1 MDLDASTSTSTISSS
16 SSSSSSGSSS
26 KSLHHLRHP
35 SSSANHEP
43 TAKTQTFQLSP
54 ILLVST
60 LDGQLHALDR
70 QTGIWNWTLNDPNHT
85 TNILLDHSG
94 LVDSPCLTYDQ
105 PQSNQDHEL
114 YAIEPQNDGDLYVFV
129 KSSTRPSRLE
139 KLPLSVSQLVNLSP
153 FTFPGDSSKMFIGKK
168 ESHLIAIDLKTGS
181 VVNSLHSKPE
191 PGSWKGKEKSST
203 YSQCD
208 PRRSFHS
215 SSSQAESPSDDTCP
229 VESGTSNSPLDHD
242 ENYESIDQRPRDL
255 LYIGRT
261 DYQVSIYSKPN
272 TLIQSLRYS
281 TYTPSNLPHSL
292 QTMWTRT
299 PDELY
304 LEPTHDGNLVCF
316 QAARQ
321 ATSIPPSRS
330 EHTKIKWQNSFDQP
344 VTSIFDIVFPSAP
357 NEPAPS
363 TDQSSQD
370 PESSQVLDDSA
381 DSTPKPSALQ
391 QPIIFVQPKFLPH
404 KDDQSHSKFPP
415 DDDQFNLFKH
425 LHSQNS
431 FSTPFQHTHPT
442 GQRSAFVG
450 KYQESFYV
458 MSQQS
463 YPLVVFAPSA
473 HQTLGHEPSIGT
485 HHLLN
490 SQAMNGFLDFSY
502 THRLLDPASGHAP
515 LALDPPP
522 KPLTLPPSRKVVDPK
537 LKRNSGLAGLP
548 APSTHI
554 NVAPD
559 YDELP
564 NESPIQLHQRA
575 SHISSLLARTFKQ
588 QLVPSEGRSVLY
600 NGRSDDRFL
609 DLNPLLTVFLVL
621 VIVSWWASRKVGSPS
636 TARWDHLHRFVN
648 RALGSNDSLQ
658 VEQVP
663 NLKSLGATDSC
674 DGTTTAEV
682 PTTIPIE
689 GFESADR
696 STDKT
701 PINGTNEDDSLAAS
715 KQKPKRKKG
724 KRPGQKAAAVK
735 TLMSPTA
742 SDSLPSQRG
751 STELSSSSL
760 RTPAATG
767 PKTPQKSRPNH
778 EKGKPSSSNVVGST
792 EPVPSSVN
800 HLIMDE
806 NTAVSTTILL
816 KANGQDLPADQPIKS
831 TTESFMHDDAGLE
844 PQRVGSLIVTDETI
858 GYGSHGTVVLK
869 GTFQGRQVAVK
880 RLLKDFVTLASH
892 EVRLLQESDDHP
904 NVVRYFVKES
914 LDNFLYIALEL
925 CNASLYDFVEK
936 RQFKEYEELDR
947 IFNTKKALKQITSG
961 LRHLHKLKIVH
972 RDIKPQNILISL
984 TRSLPVSSKA
994 TTKKAGNAKSFRMLI
1009 SDFGLCKKL
1018 DLDESSFAQTA
1029 NHAAGSFG
1037 YRAPEILKGQ
1047 VNLNE
1052 QSNSTASSSMMNST
1066 VQNVG
1071 GGGRNGESNGSSST
1085 SNPEFSSHRLT
1096 RSIDIFSLGCIY
1108 YYILT
1113 KGDHPFGSRY
1123 EREMNILKDEIC
1135 LEQLDGLDE
1144 EAFEAQQLIR
1154 SMIKSNPKERPTAEE
1169 VLQNPYFWEPS
1180 KRLNF
1185 LCDCS
1190 DRFEIMERDPP
1201 EENLIRLENQEDFF
1215 RYVHHHNNNNN
1226 RSSIIPLNK
1235 TGNNISSIVVH
1246 HHHHFPKSLDWYK
1259 IIDKGLVDNLGKY
1272 RKYDGGSIRDLL
1284 RVMRNKKHHFQDL
1297 PDPIKK
1303 SLGDIPE
1310 GFLNYFSRKFPSLL
1324 VHVYS
1329 IILDSNLKS
1338 ENLFATYFDIDEV

>member
-1 MDLDASTSTSTISSS
+1 MKQVSGKLLDVFEHVCSSQFHAPRKYFANPDST
-16 SSSSSSGSSS
+16 
-26 KSLHHLRHP
+26 P
-35 SSSANHEP
+35 N
-43 TAKTQTFQLSP
+43 TQTFQLSP

-85 TNILLDHSG
+85 SNGLLDRCG
-94 LVDSPCLTYDQ
+94 LVDSPCLSSDH
-105 PQSNQDHEL
+105 SDQDHEL

-129 KSSTRPSRLE
+129 KSSSQPSRLE

-181 VVNSLHSKPE
+181 VVNSLNSKPKT
-191 PGSWKGKEKSST
+191 GSLKGKEKSSRHHQCHSRRPFDSST
-203 YSQCD
+203 SQTD
-208 PRRSFHS
+208 FD
-215 SSSQAESPSDDTCP
+215 SDGTCSVKP
-229 VESGTSNSPLDHD
+229 GTSNSSSDPDANH
-242 ENYESIDQRPRDL
+242 EPIDQRPRDL

-292 QTMWTRT
+292 HTIWTRT

-316 QAARQ
+316 QAASP
-321 ATSIPPSRS
+321 AANTPLSRS
-330 EHTKIKWQNSFDQP
+330 EHTTIKWQNSFDHP
-344 VTSIFDIVFPSAP
+344 VTSIFDVVFPSAHD
-357 NEPAPS
+357 EPATS
-363 TDQSSQD
+363 TDPTSRD
-370 PESSQVLDDSA
+370 PGPSEVLDDSTA
-381 DSTPKPSALQ
+381 SATKPATLQ

-425 LHSQNS
+425 LHSQSS
-431 FSTPFQHTHPT
+431 FSTPFQPAHST

-473 HQTLGHEPSIGT
+473 YQTLGHEPSIGT

-502 THRLLDPASGHAP
+502 TNRLLDPANSQNQHPSSNPP

-522 KPLTLPPSRKVVDPK
+522 KPLTLPPSKKVVNSK
-537 LKRNSGLAGLP
+537 LNQNSGLSGVP
-548 APSTHI
+548 VPSTHT
-554 NVAPD
+554 NFVSD
-559 YDELP
+559 YDLP
-564 NESPIQLHQRA
+564 HESPTQLHQRA
-575 SHISSLLARTFKQ
+575 AQISSLLVRTFKQ
-588 QLVPSEGRSVLY
+588 QLMPSEGRSSVST
-600 NGRSDDRFL
+600 GRSDERFP
-609 DLNPLLTVFLVL
+609 DLNPLLTIFLVL
-621 VIVSWWASRKVGSPS
+621 VIMSWWASRKVGSPS
-636 TARWDHLHRFVN
+636 TARWDHLHRLVN
-648 RALGSNDSLQ
+648 QALGSNDSSK
-658 VEQVP
+658 VEQGP
-663 NLKSLGATDSC
+663 KLNALGTAESRDGAATS
-674 DGTTTAEV
+674 EV
-682 PTTIPIE
+682 PTTIPIK
-689 GFESADR
+689 ESECPTSVDG
-696 STDKT
+696 SPDKHLL
-701 PINGTNEDDSLAAS
+701 NGTADDDSLPAS
-715 KQKPKRKKG
+715 KQKPKRRRG
-724 KRPGQKAAAVK
+724 KRPGQKAAAAAAK
-735 TLMSPTA
+735 AEAEAAKALMSITP
-742 SDSLPSQRG
+742 SDSASSQPG
-751 STELSSSSL
+751 SMEARPAVSQPLSVGEP
-760 RTPAATG
+760 R
-767 PKTPQKSRPNH
+767 TPQKTKPNY
-778 EKGKPSSSNVVGST
+778 KKSKPSSSSGVGVSQPFEQVTPTAASVIHSNANENTPNPAAILFKVNGPSLHEHQPINST
-792 EPVPSSVN
+792 AEFSVN
-800 HLIMDE
+800 DYR
-806 NTAVSTTILL
+806 
-816 KANGQDLPADQPIKS
+816 G
-831 TTESFMHDDAGLE
+831 FE
-844 PQRVGSLIVTDETI
+844 PQRVGSLIVTNETI

-892 EVRLLQESDDHP
+892 EVSLLQESDDHP
-904 NVVRYFVKES
+904 NVVRYFVQES

-925 CNASLYDFVEK
+925 CSASLFDLVEK

-947 IFNTKKALKQITSG
+947 IFNAKKALKQISSG
-961 LRHLHKLKIVH
+961 LRYLHKLKIVH
-972 RDIKPQNILISL
+972 RDIKPQNILITL
-984 TRSLPVSSKA
+984 TRSLPTSSKI
-994 TTKKAGNAKSFRMLI
+994 TSKKPGVISAGKSFRMLI

-1018 DLDESSFAQTA
+1018 ELDESSFAQTA

-1052 QSNSTASSSMMNST
+1052 QGNSTASSSMINST
-1066 VQNVG
+1066 VQNAAPG
-1071 GGGRNGESNGSSST
+1071 TNGESNGSSST
-1085 SNPEFSSHRLT
+1085 SNPETSSHRLT

-1108 YYILT
+1108 YYVLT

-1135 LEQLDGLDE
+1135 LEQLDDLDE

-1154 SMIKSNPKERPTAEE
+1154 SMIRSNPKERPTAEE
-1169 VLQNPYFWEPS
+1169 VLQNPYFWEPT

-1201 EENLIRLENQEDFF
+1201 EEALIRLEDQEQFY
-1215 RYVHHHNNNNN
+1215 RYVHHK
-1226 RSSIIPLNK
+1226 SSPLNHLVPNK
-1235 TGNNISSIVVH
+1235 NLH
-1246 HHHHFPKSLDWYK
+1246 PKGLDWYK
-1259 IIDKGLVDNLGKY
+1259 IIDRGLVDNLGKY

-1297 PDPIKK
+1297 PDGIKK

-1329 IILDSNLKS
+1329 IILESNLKT
-1338 ENLFATYFDIDEV
+1338 ENLFATYFDVDEI